1 MIEID
6 IYLSIS
12 ASIYPSI
19 IGILSRYY
27 SLGIAGERRAL
38 SPLNTSN
45 AMLQRGAHAL
55 LFLMCSP
62 LLVRCEDV
70 RLASEP
76 THPRAIAHAQVH

>member
-1 MIEID
+1 MVTVILP
-6 IYLSIS
+6 YLICYLG
-12 ASIYPSI
+12 ASCPVTTPW
-19 IGILSRYY
+19 R
-27 SLGIAGERRAL
+27 APRAL
-38 SPLNTSN
+38 RWLNTSN